1 MKWTDY
7 IKESRVEAEKETI
20 TVVLERDDKSL
31 VKVATMGMEKYIDK
45 WFTFSDRY
53 KT

>member
-1 MKWTDY
+1 MNGLHKG
-7 IKESRVEAEKETI
+7 IKSRGREVSKETI

-45 WFTFSDRY
+45 
-53 KT
+53 